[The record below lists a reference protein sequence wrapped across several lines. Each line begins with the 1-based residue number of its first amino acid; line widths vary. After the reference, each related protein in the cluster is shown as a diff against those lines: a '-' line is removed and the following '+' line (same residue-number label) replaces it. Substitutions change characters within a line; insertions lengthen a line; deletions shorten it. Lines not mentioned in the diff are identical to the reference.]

1 MTDVTVKTGIP
12 GDDHVTTEVSDQGTI
27 EVIDQGMTEVIDQGT
42 TEVIDRGTT
51 EVIDRGTT
59 EVIDQGTTEVIDQ
72 GTTEVI
78 DRGTTG
84 VVDQGTTEVIDH
96 VTTEVIDQGT
106 TEVID
111 RGTTEG
117 IHDPKGPTDVT
128 KAPKIRGNDKTRG
141 AEKNR
146 LDPLLTT
153 VTFQPGIQ
161 QFLSLSTTTCS
172 HEIKKPTGIENQG
185 HGLGKTLRTRS
196 C

>member
-51 EVIDRGTT
+51 EVIDR
-59 EVIDQGTTEVIDQ
+59 